1 MVGLGTLLFAF
12 SRKLW
17 RSADYWISIGLAA
30 FVSIGLTIPFFLPYI
45 YVQREMGFTRTLD
58 DAREYSADLGAWGA
72 SSAWSHRWWL
82 PMIGD
87 YREVLFP
94 GLIASALGIAGAVM
108 LLRPPRNDAGTPAGR
123 LRPDVASLYVLIA
136 FFAFWASFGPDAG
149 LYRVFYETLP
159 IFSFLRAP
167 ARMGIMTTLALT
179 VLASATI
186 ATLVNRVKRPWA
198 AAATLA
204 ALATC
209 ELATM
214 PLSQFREAEPLSPVY
229 QRLATLPAGPV
240 AEFPYWYQRS
250 DFPRHASYMLNSTA
264 HWFPLVNGYSDHIPA
279 DFRRNVTPLSSF
291 PSRESFSILGAAGA
305 RYVIFHTHLYDARS
319 RARLTDRLAS
329 YSTYLRPIA
338 QEGSVW
344 LYEIVGWPN

>member
-1 MVGLGTLLFAF
+1 
-12 SRKLW
+12 
-17 RSADYWISIGLAA
+17 
-30 FVSIGLTIPFFLPYI
+30 
-45 YVQREMGFTRTLD
+45 
-58 DAREYSADLGAWGA
+58 
-72 SSAWSHRWWL
+72 
-82 PMIGD
+82 MIGD

-94 GLIASALGIAGAVM
+94 GSDRISVRDCRRGDAVAATAQ
-108 LLRPPRNDAGTPAGR
+108 RRRHARGGR

-167 ARMGIMTTLALT
+167 GTHGYHDDACPDGSRVGHPRHAARIAL
-179 VLASATI
+179 
-186 ATLVNRVKRPWA
+186 KRPWA
-198 AAATLA
+198 AAATA
-204 ALATC
+204 GGARRRANWRRC
-209 ELATM
+209 R
-214 PLSQFREAEPLSPVY
+214 SHQFRDAEPLSPVY

-279 DFRRNVTPLSSF
+279 DFRRNVIPLSSF